1 MLIAIWSINP
11 PKMEAVEL
19 AFQNCPYFQW
29 QYIKYE
35 AKKTSSDV
43 SDMPL
48 SIKEIMLWA
57 KNRVKNL
64 RQEIPDADFYVWL
77 EWWTSKIGDKYF
89 LFGTAYI
96 ENNEWK
102 WYYGF
107 SPMMEIPPKIQ
118 HELYINKRDLWKVIE
133 KMSDRNDVK
142 SNHWTL
148 WELSDDVIIRSDSFK
163 ISIQAALAPFY
174 NKFWK

>member
-1 MLIAIWSINP
+1 MLVAIWSLRP
-11 PKMEAVEL
+11 PKLEAVEL

-35 AKKTSSDV
+35 ARKTSSDV

-48 SIKEIMLWA
+48 SIEEAMLWA

-64 RQEIPDADFYVWL
+64 KQEIPDADFYVWL
-77 EWWTSKIGDKYF
+77 EWWTSKIWKKYF

-118 HELYINKRDLWKVIE
+118 HELYTNKRDLWEVIE
-133 KMSDRNDVK
+133 EMSDRNEIK
-142 SNHWTL
+142 SNHWTFG
-148 WELSDDVIIRSDSFK
+148 ELSDDVIIRSESFK
-163 ISIQAALAPFY
+163 ISIQTALAPFY
-174 NKFWK
+174 NKFRK